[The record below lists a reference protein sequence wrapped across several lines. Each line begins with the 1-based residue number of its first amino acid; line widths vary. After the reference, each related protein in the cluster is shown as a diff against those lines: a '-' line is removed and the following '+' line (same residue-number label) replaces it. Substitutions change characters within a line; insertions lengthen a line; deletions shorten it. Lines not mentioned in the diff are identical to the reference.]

1 MTFLY
6 KADPQRG
13 ERWAELFSAKAP
25 DIEFQIWPGTAEPK
39 SVRYLAVWEPPARI
53 AETYPNLEILFSIAA
68 GVDKIDFSALPA
80 GLPVVRM
87 IEPGLIAGM
96 VEYVLWAVL
105 GLHRDI
111 PAYRRFQNE
120 RLWRPL
126 PLSPAGVRRVGV
138 LGLGEL
144 GRAVLKQLRAL
155 GFQTFGFTLLLE
167 MSRRVLTR
175 PAADRGLG
183 G

>member
-68 GVDKIDFSALPA
+68 GVDKIDFDALADVARADHQLAALRHRLPRWHPPSGPA
-80 GLPVVRM
+80 
-87 IEPGLIAGM
+87 
-96 VEYVLWAVL
+96 
-105 GLHRDI
+105 
-111 PAYRRFQNE
+111 
-120 RLWRPL
+120 
-126 PLSPAGVRRVGV
+126 
-138 LGLGEL
+138 
-144 GRAVLKQLRAL
+144 
-155 GFQTFGFTLLLE
+155 
-167 MSRRVLTR
+167 
-175 PAADRGLG
+175 
-183 G
+183 